1 MTKEQ
6 FETLIGTLEVQIRRE
21 PARYRLRVLLLAM
34 LGNAYLGGLL
44 LLSAFL
50 FVGLLASISI
60 LKWIAVKLASVV
72 GIFLLM
78 LIRALWIKSTPPEGT
93 VLQARDAPDL
103 FGLIEQLRQ
112 RLDAPPFH
120 RVLITDDLNA
130 GVVQVP
136 RLGVLGLYRN
146 YLLIGLP
153 LMKTISVEQFKAV
166 LAHEFGHL
174 AGGDGRTS
182 NWIYHQRIRWMRL
195 AATLGTRDRT
205 VNFLFKPF
213 LKWYA
218 PYFNAHA
225 FPLARVN
232 EYQADAVAARLTSPR
247 AMAEALTGIDVT
259 RSYLDKHFWPRLY
272 QQADDLPEPAL
283 MPYTS
288 MGVQVAVGFDGFST
302 STCLEQV
309 LAVQSTL
316 DDTHP
321 ALAERLKALGETPHL
336 AAPAM
341 GQAADQLLGP
351 ALAGLAESF
360 DRRWREAV
368 LPSWQQRHNRVQAG
382 RLRLTALD
390 ARHQSGSELTLP
402 EAFERACMTESVGA
416 NAEAALDQF
425 RALHNRDP
433 DDALTCF
440 HLGARLLSRQDASG
454 CALVERAMQIEPD
467 ATLSA
472 CAVLRDYFQNCG
484 NSEQAGAWRQRQQD
498 RAALEQA
505 ADEERVAFHR
515 TDKLLPHDLS
525 ESRIAELRVQ
535 LGNIAGLRRAYLVK
549 KKVKYLP
556 ERACYLLGFGV
567 TGTFQMHSVLRVV
580 EVEKSILD
588 TVTFP
593 GRTLVCNVEG
603 ENSRLGRKL
612 RRMPEARIF

>member
-6 FETLIGTLEVQIRRE
+6 FETLIGTLEAQIRRE
-21 PARYRLRVLLLAM
+21 PARYRLRVLLLAL
-34 LGNAYLGGLL
+34 LGNVYLGGLL
-44 LLSAFL
+44 LLSAALFL
-50 FVGLLASISI
+50 GLLASISM
-60 LKWIAVKLASVV
+60 LKWIAIKLAFVV
-72 GIFLLM
+72 GTFLAM
-78 LIRALWIKSTPPEGT
+78 LVRALWIKSTPLEGT
-93 VLQARDAPDL
+93 VLQPRDAPDL

-112 RLDAPPFH
+112 QLAAPPFH

-153 LMKTISVEQFKAV
+153 LMKTLGVEQFKAV

-195 AATLGTRDRT
+195 AATLGARGSKI
-205 VNFLFKPF
+205 NFLFKPF
-213 LKWYA
+213 LGWYA

-259 RSYLDKHFWPRLY
+259 RGFLDKHFWPRLH

-283 MPYTS
+283 LPYAS
-288 MGVQVAVGFDGFST
+288 MGVQVAGGFDGFPT
-302 STCLEQV
+302 TTCLEQA
-309 LAVQSTL
+309 LAAQSTL

-321 ALAERLKALGETPHL
+321 SLAARLQALGEAPQL
-336 AAPAM
+336 APPAI

-351 ALAGLAESF
+351 ALAGLTEWF

-368 LPSWQQRHNRVQAG
+368 LPSWRQRFDQVQAG
-382 RLRLTALD
+382 RLRLAALD
-390 ARHQSGSELTLP
+390 AKHRSAGELSSP
-402 EAFERACMTESVGA
+402 EAFERACLTESMGA
-416 NAEAALDQF
+416 NSDAALDQF
-425 RALHNRDP
+425 RALHAREP
-433 DDALTCF
+433 DDALNCL
-440 HLGARLLSRQDASG
+440 HLGSRLLSRQDASG

-472 CAVLRDYFQNCG
+472 CAALRDYFQACG
-484 NSEQAGAWRQRQQD
+484 NNEQAVAWQQRLQD

-505 ADEERVAFHR
+505 ADEERAAFHR
-515 TDKLLPHDLS
+515 TDKLLPHDLP

-549 KKVKYLP
+549 KKVKHLP

-567 TGTFQMHSVLRVV
+567 TCTFQMHSVLRVV
-580 EVEKSILD
+580 EVEKSIID

-603 ENSRLGRKL
+603 ENSRFGRKL